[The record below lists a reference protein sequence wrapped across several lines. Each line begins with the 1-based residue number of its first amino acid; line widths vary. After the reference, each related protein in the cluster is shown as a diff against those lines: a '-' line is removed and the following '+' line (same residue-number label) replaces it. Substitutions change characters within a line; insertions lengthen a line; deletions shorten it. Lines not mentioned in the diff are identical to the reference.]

1 MVIRQ
6 NWLCNILIVEP
17 SGPEAPWRNK
27 LHQHHQ
33 MSFVWTAKL
42 AREPDL
48 DEPGLE
54 RVLRAW
60 RRILDCC
67 LDTLAAKNRRTL

>member
-1 MVIRQ
+1 M
-6 NWLCNILIVEP
+6 
-17 SGPEAPWRNK
+17 A
-27 LHQHHQ
+27 
-33 MSFVWTAKL
+33 FVWTAKL

-48 DEPGLE
+48 DEPELE

-67 LDTLAAKNRRTL
+67 LDTLAATEQKDALKW

>member
-1 MVIRQ
+1 
-6 NWLCNILIVEP
+6 
-17 SGPEAPWRNK
+17 
-27 LHQHHQ
+27 